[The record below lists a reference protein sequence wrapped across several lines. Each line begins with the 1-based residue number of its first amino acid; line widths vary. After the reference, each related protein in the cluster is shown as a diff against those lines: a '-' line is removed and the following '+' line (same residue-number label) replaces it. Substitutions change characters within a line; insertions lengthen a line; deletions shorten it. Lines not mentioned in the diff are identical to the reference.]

1 MKNNKNLLLA
11 ASVLLLSGCS
21 ASAAFGVTILA
32 LGAYQAE
39 SSGSGL
45 ELKDGEPR
53 RPPPMAPDRKVN
65 VVDCSQPIDYSLGN
79 IRCK

>member
-1 MKNNKNLLLA
+1 MNNKNLLLA
-11 ASVLLLSGCS
+11 ISFLLLSGCS

-39 SSGSGL
+39 SGGGWDA
-45 ELKDGEPR
+45 KDGEPR

-65 VVDCSQPIDYSLGN
+65 EVDCTQPIDYSLGN